1 MGYAMHAQKRK
12 RRKTTR
18 LRPRGKVPAPISRPT
33 LRFTPYAW
41 AKLLFL
47 RDHGPTEVGGFAITE
62 ADDLTFVQDIRLV
75 KQQCTG
81 VTVAFDDDAVADFF
95 DEQVD
100 QGRHPA
106 NFGRIWL
113 HTHPGHS
120 PRPSGTD
127 EETFARCFG
136 RADWAVMFI
145 LASGGQTYAEMRFN
159 VGPGCAMPVSVD
171 VAFESSF
178 PAADHAAWEGEYDRN
193 VQSAEAYHDS
203 DWMQRDEQMLG
214 SPTEFAWLDAWEQ
227 YVTDD
232 LPLEPTAGEP

>member
-1 MGYAMHAQKRK
+1 M
-12 RRKTTR
+12 
-18 LRPRGKVPAPISRPT
+18 
-33 LRFTPYAW
+33 
-41 AKLLFL
+41 
-47 RDHGPTEVGGFAITE
+47 
-62 ADDLTFVQDIRLV
+62 FVQNIRLV

-81 VTVAFDDDAVADFF
+81 ATVAFDDEAVADFF

-113 HTHPGHS
+113 HTHPGHTAH
-120 PRPSGTD
+120 PSGTD

-145 LASGGQTYAEMRFN
+145 LASGGQTYAELRFN
-159 VGPGCAMPVSVD
+159 VGPTCAVPVRVD
-171 VAFESSF
+171 VAFESPF
-178 PAADHAAWEGEYDRN
+178 PAADHLTWTEEYDRN
-193 VQSAEAYHDS
+193 VQAAEAYHDC
-203 DWMQRDEQMLG
+203 DWIPRDEQLLG

>member
-1 MGYAMHAQKRK
+1 MHAQKRK
-12 RRKTTR
+12 RRKTTNR
-18 LRPRGKVPAPISRPT
+18 RPRGKLSAMITRPT

-62 ADDLTFVQDIRLV
+62 PDDPMFVQDVRLV

-81 VTVAFDDDAVADFF
+81 ATVAFDDDAVADFF

-120 PRPSGTD
+120 AHPSGID

-145 LASGGQTYAEMRFN
+145 LACGGQTYAQLRFN
-159 VGPGCAMPVSVD
+159 VGPCCAVPVRVD
-171 VAFESSF
+171 IAFDSHF
-178 PAADHAAWEGEYDRN
+178 PAADCTAWEKEYDEN
-193 VQSAEAYHDS
+193 VQSAEVYHLD

-214 SPTEFAWLDAWEQ
+214 SPTEFAWLDAWEE

-232 LPLEPTAGEP
+232 RRLEPTAGEP